1 MMKWIRGVG
10 ALAAMGMAGCV
21 SQAKYDQ
28 AVADA
33 TSAQQ
38 SLQYSIEQS
47 IAHEEQN
54 RGQIAGLKTD
64 LEASQ
69 KKTETVEGQLSRL
82 KLDSHNT
89 NANLDAQIAANEEL
103 RAQLTR
109 LGQNVDQLVAD
120 KNALAKS
127 LEDARLR
134 LEETR
139 RTETGAD
146 AQAALSRD
154 LASKLKPSID
164 AGELTLGARDG
175 RVALQFPSE
184 SLFSRQAKLRPAA
197 AASLRKV
204 AAALRT
210 LPGHSFQVGGK
221 SAAEVAAV
229 VALLAKE
236 GVTAETLSAAAYTQ
250 DARGER
256 ATGRR
261 VDIMVLPPEGKA
273 ETPRSKS

>member
-184 SLFSRQAKLRPAA
+184 FLFSRQAKLRPAA

-261 VDIMVLPPEGKA
+261 VDIMVLPAEGSA
-273 ETPRSKS
+273 ATPRSKS